1 MTAKHPTRLDA
12 RHLARHARR
21 AIADRLGRYAPEALI
36 SVEHDASAVLI
47 RVNSGGNSLAVEHWL
62 NARGYR
68 AEYIASDPDVYGAVV
83 RVTLRE
89 DRS

>member
-1 MTAKHPTRLDA
+1 MTAKHPTRLDV
-12 RHLARHARR
+12 RHLTRHARR

-68 AEYIASDPDVYGAVV
+68 AEYAGSNPDGYGAAV
-83 RVTLRE
+83 RVTARE
-89 DRS
+89 DQT